1 MLTYWHVEIQTA
13 ILQTRRSKIQGGK
26 RQKQGILLRTSREKK
41 TKTTVWWFALIVLY
55 SSNIPCLR
63 LSFHGEETMSNSSLL
78 AVMRTSCM
86 KEMEIPQGREAWRP
100 TNRSLATVLPNFH
113 TIRYD
118 LQVRL
123 VIDVF
128 CSFSRQWRIRVFAPW
143 MRVFHQTG
151 DLRN

>member
-1 MLTYWHVEIQTA
+1 
-13 ILQTRRSKIQGGK
+13 
-26 RQKQGILLRTSREKK
+26 
-41 TKTTVWWFALIVLY
+41 
-55 SSNIPCLR
+55 
-63 LSFHGEETMSNSSLL
+63 
-78 AVMRTSCM
+78 M

-128 CSFSRQWRIRVFAPW
+128 CSFSRQ
-143 MRVFHQTG
+143 
-151 DLRN
+151 

>member
-1 MLTYWHVEIQTA
+1 
-13 ILQTRRSKIQGGK
+13 
-26 RQKQGILLRTSREKK
+26 
-41 TKTTVWWFALIVLY
+41 
-55 SSNIPCLR
+55 LR